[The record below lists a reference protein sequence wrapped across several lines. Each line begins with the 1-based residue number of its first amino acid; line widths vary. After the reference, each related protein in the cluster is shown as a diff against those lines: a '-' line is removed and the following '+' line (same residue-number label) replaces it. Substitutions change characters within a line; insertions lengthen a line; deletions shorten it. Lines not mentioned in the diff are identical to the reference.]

1 MKPLSHTIETLRA
14 AIKAGAPA
22 GSSESVAA
30 EYAHQCTEA
39 NRRLQN
45 IAALLEKGSDYQ
57 ALQMAEDEPPLFDL
71 VAALSFGGEKRWEE
85 ICKQFGLTVAPSLD
99 AKTVQALDAVYARGI
114 TANHPFYKDL
124 RSAVLSR
131 DDGKAMRTVR
141 LILRLNPNDE
151 NAKAEKQRLENKLF
165 QETLDQLREALK
177 GDDEER
183 ISRLTEELQEMAPVE
198 KLERLDG
205 YTQGWLI
212 RKAFRRRNA
221 EAELPDLIQ
230 RAATLQNE
238 GDWRSVATT
247 VIKVRDLLNEHEIS
261 LKDGGL
267 KESLDAADRFS
278 NNERQADEKRRNF
291 DRSLK
296 GFVSFVE
303 EAETRLLTGSGV
315 SFAEIAEKDEVFV
328 RRWKELEAFQLPVPA
343 DTLNRLRTVG
353 QDLRGKLERLQRAKK
368 TRVMLAG
375 MTVVA
380 IMIGLGW
387 VGFNAYQAHA
397 FTNELSQY
405 REKAAC
411 GAAEELINTIRTS
424 HSGMLKWPYLK
435 AKVEEVDVWTRQAR
449 SLATQADVNLTRL
462 EDIGKGKFAQ
472 EEPSGLFQQLSDA
485 QQQIE
490 KLPGDLSGEMSNRL
504 TALRTAA
511 DLHVE
516 GMLKKRTEEVRNAL
530 AQITQSIEK
539 ELSFEQPLETV
550 SLSAA
555 KIEKAIQTHEKWLKP
570 ETPVLQ
576 LPADLEAR
584 LRTARKT
591 LDSFKTAIAEFGKV
605 RDQTLVATTLAEY
618 SEALK
623 AWQDIRFAEAAP
635 VGRALSALPTEEG
648 FLATLLAGGDLA
660 SWKAIQDDVSGPHFS
675 PDTPLDSDLKALLNL
690 LNDPFLNQI
699 WENTL
704 VDYGRRRN
712 EKTIYS
718 KNRLEE
724 ASIGSTSRWSGTCY
738 EPQPPDV
745 TTAFSLRNFQRLKTD
760 YDGYQGQGI
769 ERMKLSKTSEMM
781 GVIQL
786 NRVTDENGERFLKS
800 LLDVFD
806 RLINDKTGTS
816 IAKAYVMIALADM
829 AETRRY
835 AWGLHLSRSL
845 QQDLKELRRIVGK
858 TTLRSEDWLLPKMRT
873 ELEPQLAKFFQGRA
887 QRGYLKEAQA
897 YRDFASAFAKAGL
910 KFAGWVDVD
919 FALRL
924 TNAGRSSKE
933 LWCLSK
939 DSSIYKVNNPLADT
953 ALTGESKRI
962 VAENALQLSPVFF
975 IPADRPSLILRY
987 NEAVSGNEQP
997 EDSEQPESP
1006 FLNTP

>member
-1 MKPLSHTIETLRA
+1 MKSFSDTIETLRA

-22 GSSESVAA
+22 HNCESAA
-30 EYAHQCTEA
+30 IEYAQLCTEA

-114 TANHPFYKDL
+114 TANHPLYKDL

-165 QETLDQLREALK
+165 QETLDQLRDALK

-183 ISRLTEELQEMAPVE
+183 ISRLTEELQEMAPLE
-198 KLERLDG
+198 KLERLDHF
-205 YTQGWLI
+205 TQGGVI

-221 EAELPDLIQ
+221 EAELPGLIE
-230 RAATLQNE
+230 RAAAQQKE
-238 GDWRSVATT
+238 GDWRSVAST
-247 VIKVRDLLNEHEIS
+247 VIKVRDLLTEHEVS
-261 LKDGGL
+261 LKDVHL
-267 KESLDAADRFS
+267 KELLEAAERFS

-315 SFAEIAEKDEVFV
+315 SFSEIAEKDEVFV
-328 RRWKELEAFQLPVPA
+328 RKWKELEAFQLPVPA

-353 QDLRGKLERLQRAKK
+353 QELRGKLDRMQRAKK

-375 MTVVA
+375 ASVVA
-380 IMIGLGW
+380 ILLGLGW
-387 VGFNAYQAHA
+387 VGFDAYQASS
-397 FTNELSQY
+397 FTHELAAY
-405 REKAAC
+405 REKTAC
-411 GAAEELINTIRTS
+411 GAAEELIGSIRTT
-424 HSGMLKWPYLK
+424 HAGMLKWPYLK

-449 SLATQADVNLTRL
+449 SLTGQADANLKRL
-462 EDIGKGKFAQ
+462 EEIGQGKFAQ
-472 EEPSGLFQQLSDA
+472 EEPSGLLQQLEDA
-485 QQQIE
+485 QKQIE
-490 KLPGDLSGEMSNRL
+490 KLPSDLGGELSNRL
-504 TALRTAA
+504 TALQTAA
-511 DLHVE
+511 DLHVD
-516 GMLKKRTEEVRNAL
+516 GLLKKRTDEVRTAL
-530 AQITQSIEK
+530 GEITKNIEG
-539 ELSFEQPLETV
+539 ELSFEQPLEVVT
-550 SLSAA
+550 LSAA
-555 KIEKAIQTHEKWLKP
+555 KIEKALQSQEKWLKP
-570 ETPVLQ
+570 ETAVLQ

-591 LDSFKTAIAEFGKV
+591 LDGFKAAIAEFGKV
-605 RDQTLVATTLAEY
+605 REQTLLAATLPEY

-623 AWQDIRFAEAAP
+623 AWQDVRFVEAAP
-635 VGRALSALPTEEG
+635 AGKALSALPTDDS
-648 FLATLLAGGDLA
+648 FLATLLASGDLA
-660 SWKAIQDDVSGPHFS
+660 SWKAIRDDVAGPHFT

-690 LNDPFLNQI
+690 LNDPNLNQI

-704 VDYGRRRN
+704 VEYSKRRN
-712 EKTIYS
+712 ERIIYS
-718 KNRLEE
+718 RNRLEE
-724 ASIGSTSRWSGTCY
+724 AFIGTTSRWSGACY
-738 EPQPPDV
+738 EPQPLDV
-745 TTAFSLRNFQRLKTD
+745 TTAFGERSIQRLKTD

-786 NRVTDENGERFLKS
+786 NRLTDENGERYLKS

-806 RLINDKTGTS
+806 RLMNDKTGAS
-816 IAKAYVMIALADM
+816 IAKAYIMIALADM
-829 AETRRY
+829 AESRRY
-835 AWGLHLSRSL
+835 AWGLHLCRSF
-845 QQDLKELRRIVGK
+845 QQDLTELRKIIGK
-858 TTLRSEDWLLPKMRT
+858 TTLRSEDWLLPKMRA
-873 ELEPQLAKFFQGRA
+873 ELEPQLAKFFQSRS
-887 QRGYLKEAQA
+887 QRGYLREAQA
-897 YRDFASAFAKAGL
+897 YRDFAGAFSKAGL
-910 KFAGWVDVD
+910 KFGGWIDVD
-919 FALRL
+919 FSLRL
-924 TNAGRSSKE
+924 TNAGRVNKE
-933 LWCLSK
+933 LWCLSQ
-939 DSSIYKVNNPLADT
+939 DSSILKLDNPLVGSAV
-953 ALTGESKRI
+953 TGKDKPI
-962 VAENALQLSPVFF
+962 MAEKALQLSPIFF
-975 IPADRPSLILRY
+975 IPADRASLVSRY
-987 NEAVSGNEQP
+987 KTAVSGSDQP
-997 EDSEQPESP
+997 QDADLPESL